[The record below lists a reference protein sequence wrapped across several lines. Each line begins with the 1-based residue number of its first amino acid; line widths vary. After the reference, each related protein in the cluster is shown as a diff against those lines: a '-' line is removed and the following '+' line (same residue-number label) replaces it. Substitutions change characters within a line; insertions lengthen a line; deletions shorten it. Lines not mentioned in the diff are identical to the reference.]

1 MLDLFIEAGQ
11 SNVEMS
17 HFFML
22 VDNNLVPEGPN
33 GQVDPK
39 FIKLIVQS
47 PTGSIG
53 KECKS
58 FMTANPVP

>member
-33 GQVDPK
+33 GQVDP
-39 FIKLIVQS
+39 
-47 PTGSIG
+47 
-53 KECKS
+53 
-58 FMTANPVP
+58 